1 MSNDYDLIALDMDG
15 TLHNT
20 ITPIARKNGDKFEMD
35 LVLRNN
41 ITTEEHPLGVYH
53 PHADLH
59 HIKKENI
66 GLIEVMGLA
75 VLPSRLK
82 GEMNDLK
89 AAILENKD
97 LRKDAVLEKHA
108 DWVDEFSKKYT
119 INKDNID
126 EIIEKEIANVFSRV
140 LEDAGVYKRNDEG
153 KKAFLKFTTQV

>member
-1 MSNDYDLIALDMDG
+1 
-15 TLHNT
+15 
-20 ITPIARKNGDKFEMD
+20 
-35 LVLRNN
+35 
-41 ITTEEHPLGVYH
+41 
-53 PHADLH
+53 
-59 HIKKENI
+59 
-66 GLIEVMGLA
+66 MGLA

-140 LEDAGVYKRNDEG
+140 LEDSGVYKRNDEG
-153 KKAFLKFTTQV
+153 KKAFLKFTAQV